1 MYESER
7 QLKSKIYYFED
18 MLLRSKNPYEI
29 EQLRGVLSSLR
40 IKLQKLHWENS
51 RGRA

>member
-18 MLLRSKNPYEI
+18 MLLRSKNPYDI
-29 EQLRGVLSSLR
+29 EQLKIRLASLR
-40 IKLQKLHWENS
+40 TNLQQLHWENS

>member
-18 MLLRSKNPYEI
+18 RLLISKNPYEI
-29 EQLRGVLSSLR
+29 EQLRGMLTTLR
-40 IKLQKLHWENS
+40 MKLQKLHWENS
-51 RGRA
+51 KGRA